1 MSTPNTNPTN
11 NPAAAPSDAPAAAAS
26 VVEPIPGADANTPAA
41 AAPAAPAAPAPDA
54 TTSYTKADIDKA
66 VAKALK
72 DSAKQVADAEAR
84 AKLSEEERTKAEIA
98 DLQTQIK
105 TRDARD
111 AVNTEAAKLGVKN
124 PGLIYK
130 LVKDELEF
138 SADGKV
144 SNLAE
149 VFDSA
154 KTEYPDLFDN
164 KPNQSIDAGAGTTGG
179 GKPLTK
185 EMLATMTP
193 GEINALDWNVVS
205 KILSAE

>member
-1 MSTPNTNPTN
+1 MSTPNTNTPN
-11 NPAAAPSDAPAAAAS
+11 NSAAAPSDASAAAAP
-26 VVEPIPGADANTPAA
+26 VVEPIPGADTNTPAV
-41 AAPAAPAAPAPDA
+41 AAPAAPAPDA
-54 TTSYTKADIDKA
+54 TISYTKADLDKA

-72 DSAKQVADAEAR
+72 ESAGKVAEAEAR

-130 LVKDELEF
+130 LVKEELEF
-138 SADGKV
+138 AADGKV

-154 KTEYPDLFDN
+154 KTEYPDLFDT
-164 KPNQSIDAGAGTTGG
+164 KPNQSIDAGAGTTGTPG
-179 GKPLTK
+179 TLTK
-185 EMLATMTP
+185 EKLATMTP
-193 GEINALDWNVVS
+193 AEINALDWSVVS
-205 KILSAE
+205 KVLTEK